1 MFQGFFHAV
10 MCGKSRRRQFFHF
23 QHPSGHRKAGL
34 FDTVPFFYA
43 LIRVSMYTAKRK
55 EVWGHAA
62 HRFLYLFF
70 VIR

>member
-55 EVWGHAA
+55 DGDTQPTGFCIC
-62 HRFLYLFF
+62 FL
-70 VIR
+70 